1 MIVTLQS
8 ERVQTLAD
16 VRAVIDGNDR
26 LDYQFT
32 DREAAYE
39 FIRRTLVRFNYPT
52 LSKPDKGVIGR
63 YLAKMTGLS
72 RAQMTRLVGQHR
84 ATGRVTDRR
93 GGAPVRP
100 FERRYTGADIRVLA
114 EVDAALGDMS
124 GPATRAVMR
133 REFEVFGQRRFER
146 LARLSNGHLYNL
158 RRSRTYQ
165 RKRTTFTKTRPTPVA
180 IGERRKPRPDGQP
193 GFLRVDTVH
202 QGDLDGVKGVYH
214 INTVDEVT
222 QYEHIGCVQA
232 ISERFLLPV
241 LEANLQAYPFPIQ
254 GFHTDNGS
262 EYINQRVAALLNKL
276 HIGEFTKSRARKS
289 NDNALVEGKNAAVV
303 RKHLGYDHI
312 PQRFSARVNAFTH
325 DVLSPFL
332 NHHRPCLFPTEQRDH
347 KGKIKKRYRD
357 QDIATPYEKLKSP
370 SQCRDVP
377 QTRRH
382 LPTTRCHRL
391 CPKRPRRR
399 PRSQCRPRRTV
410 PNHRLRVGTR
420 RRVTPPSHTARL
432 SQQPPA
438 SSGPPAHR
446 RAGSTCHRLHSR
458 IDSPPH

>member
-1 MIVTLQS
+1 
-8 ERVQTLAD
+8 
-16 VRAVIDGNDR
+16 
-26 LDYQFT
+26 
-32 DREAAYE
+32 
-39 FIRRTLVRFNYPT
+39 
-52 LSKPDKGVIGR
+52 
-63 YLAKMTGLS
+63 MTGLS

-100 FERRYTGADIRVLA
+100 FERRYTGADIRLLA

-312 PQRFSARVNAFTH
+312 PQRFSARVNAFRLDRLRLH
-325 DVLSPFL
+325 
-332 NHHRPCLFPTEQRDH
+332 HHRADPFELAEEPRCGLFIIGSGVREN
-347 KGKIKKRYRD
+347 G
-357 QDIATPYEKLKSP
+357 
-370 SQCRDVP
+370 DVP
-377 QTRRH
+377 VA
-382 LPTTRCHRL
+382 
-391 CPKRPRRR
+391 RR
-399 PRSQCRPRRTV
+399 PRGPARPRPVQHHGLDAGNRA
-410 PNHRLRVGTR
+410 HGLGRC
-420 RRVTPPSHTARL
+420 TPKALVR
-432 SQQPPA
+432 
-438 SSGPPAHR
+438 G
-446 RAGSTCHRLHSR
+446 GCHRNVPANRTAAS
-458 IDSPPH
+458 

>member
-1 MIVTLQS
+1 MIVTLQT

-39 FIRRTLVRFNYPT
+39 FIRRTLVRFDYPT

-158 RRSRTYQ
+158 RRSCQGRRETRPKGGAKHCHRGLRGEMVRGGRDEAGGGVS
-165 RKRTTFTKTRPTPVA
+165 RKRREGVARPQFPA
-180 IGERRKPRPDGQP
+180 G
-193 GFLRVDTVH
+193 
-202 QGDLDGVKGVYH
+202 GDA
-214 INTVDEVT
+214 EVRSSSPCFAR
-222 QYEHIGCVQA
+222 GC
-232 ISERFLLPV
+232 
-241 LEANLQAYPFPIQ
+241 
-254 GFHTDNGS
+254 G
-262 EYINQRVAALLNKL
+262 
-276 HIGEFTKSRARKS
+276 
-289 NDNALVEGKNAAVV
+289 
-303 RKHLGYDHI
+303 
-312 PQRFSARVNAFTH
+312 
-325 DVLSPFL
+325 
-332 NHHRPCLFPTEQRDH
+332 
-347 KGKIKKRYRD
+347 
-357 QDIATPYEKLKSP
+357 
-370 SQCRDVP
+370 
-377 QTRRH
+377 
-382 LPTTRCHRL
+382 
-391 CPKRPRRR
+391 
-399 PRSQCRPRRTV
+399 
-410 PNHRLRVGTR
+410 
-420 RRVTPPSHTARL
+420 
-432 SQQPPA
+432 
-438 SSGPPAHR
+438 
-446 RAGSTCHRLHSR
+446 
-458 IDSPPH
+458 

>member
-1 MIVTLQS
+1 MTLQT

-52 LSKPDKGVIGR
+52 LSKPDKGVIGC

-158 RRSRTYQ
+158 RRSRTY
-165 RKRTTFTKTRPTPVA
+165 
-180 IGERRKPRPDGQP
+180 
-193 GFLRVDTVH
+193 
-202 QGDLDGVKGVYH
+202 GD
-214 INTVDEVT
+214 
-222 QYEHIGCVQA
+222 
-232 ISERFLLPV
+232 
-241 LEANLQAYPFPIQ
+241 
-254 GFHTDNGS
+254 
-262 EYINQRVAALLNKL
+262 
-276 HIGEFTKSRARKS
+276 
-289 NDNALVEGKNAAVV
+289 VV
-303 RKHLGYDHI
+303 
-312 PQRFSARVNAFTH
+312 V
-325 DVLSPFL
+325 
-332 NHHRPCLFPTEQRDH
+332 
-347 KGKIKKRYRD
+347 
-357 QDIATPYEKLKSP
+357 
-370 SQCRDVP
+370 
-377 QTRRH
+377 
-382 LPTTRCHRL
+382 
-391 CPKRPRRR
+391 
-399 PRSQCRPRRTV
+399 
-410 PNHRLRVGTR
+410 
-420 RRVTPPSHTARL
+420 
-432 SQQPPA
+432 
-438 SSGPPAHR
+438 
-446 RAGSTCHRLHSR
+446 
-458 IDSPPH
+458 

>member
-1 MIVTLQS
+1 MIVTLQT

-39 FIRRTLVRFNYPT
+39 FIRRTLVRFDYPT

-100 FERRYTGADIRVLA
+100 FERRYTGADIRLLA

-241 LEANLQAYPFPIQ
+241 LEANLRAYPFQSRDSTP
-254 GFHTDNGS
+254 TMAPSTSTNGS
-262 EYINQRVAALLNKL
+262 RRCSTSCISASSPSPAPASP
-276 HIGEFTKSRARKS
+276 TTTPSSRAK
-289 NDNALVEGKNAAVV
+289 
-303 RKHLGYDHI
+303 
-312 PQRFSARVNAFTH
+312 
-325 DVLSPFL
+325 
-332 NHHRPCLFPTEQRDH
+332 
-347 KGKIKKRYRD
+347 
-357 QDIATPYEKLKSP
+357 
-370 SQCRDVP
+370 
-377 QTRRH
+377 
-382 LPTTRCHRL
+382 
-391 CPKRPRRR
+391 
-399 PRSQCRPRRTV
+399 
-410 PNHRLRVGTR
+410 
-420 RRVTPPSHTARL
+420 TPPSCANTSDTTTSPNA
-432 SQQPPA
+432 SPP
-438 SSGPPAHR
+438 
-446 RAGSTCHRLHSR
+446 GSTPSPMTCYRRSSTT
-458 IDSPPH
+458 IDPACSPPNSVTTKGKSKNATATRGTDQNRVIHLYTHERACPEARSARGRTVRSRKGAPAPGG

>member
-1 MIVTLQS
+1 MTLQT

-16 VRAVIDGNDR
+16 VGAVIDGNDR

-39 FIRRTLVRFNYPT
+39 FIRRTLVRFDYPT

-202 QGDLDGVKGVYH
+202 RFPHPRLVRHVRVPGDPVFRAHLAHGGSSSLTKYRFRSAS
-214 INTVDEVT
+214 VT
-222 QYEHIGCVQA
+222 GALAYTGCSASSVGGQWVTTTSTHPACSRIACVSRRWVCMWRRTVQA
-232 ISERFLLPV
+232 PPSLC
-241 LEANLQAYPFPIQ
+241 
-254 GFHTDNGS
+254 G
-262 EYINQRVAALLNKL
+262 
-276 HIGEFTKSRARKS
+276 ARKS
-289 NDNALVEGKNAAVV
+289 VMQCPITAAGV
-303 RKHLGYDHI
+303 RSVS
-312 PQRFSARVNAFTH
+312 PQSPECSA
-325 DVLSPFL
+325 SP
-332 NHHRPCLFPTEQRDH
+332 
-347 KGKIKKRYRD
+347 G
-357 QDIATPYEKLKSP
+357 
-370 SQCRDVP
+370 
-377 QTRRH
+377 
-382 LPTTRCHRL
+382 
-391 CPKRPRRR
+391 
-399 PRSQCRPRRTV
+399 
-410 PNHRLRVGTR
+410 
-420 RRVTPPSHTARL
+420 HTL
-432 SQQPPA
+432 
-438 SSGPPAHR
+438 
-446 RAGSTCHRLHSR
+446 
-458 IDSPPH
+458 